1 MLSPREIA
9 EIGDEIVRQISPR
22 KIILFGSYADG
33 SATEESDLDLLVVN
47 DSDEPSRVQNRRLR
61 RMLGDRGVPIDV
73 FVKSTEEFETYKDIV
88 GTILYPAHRFGRVLY
103 DPG

>member
-33 SATEESDLDLLVVN
+33 SATEDSDLDLLVVN
-47 DSDEPSRVQNRRLR
+47 DSEEPSRTQNRRLR
-61 RMLGDRGVPIDV
+61 RMLGGRGVPIDV

-103 DPG
+103 DAG